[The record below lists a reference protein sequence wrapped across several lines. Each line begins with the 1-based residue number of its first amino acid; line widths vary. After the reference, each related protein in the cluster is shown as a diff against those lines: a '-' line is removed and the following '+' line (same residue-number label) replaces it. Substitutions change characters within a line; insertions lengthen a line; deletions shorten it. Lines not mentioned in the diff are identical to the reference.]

1 MTAARITPRAR
12 PRARAATG
20 TADAGSAGDGQ
31 RGLLARPRGRL
42 VYCAGRHGMR
52 ALLQRVIEAS
62 VEADAQVV
70 GRIDRGVVTLLGVA
84 SSDGPQDSQY
94 LSEKIL
100 HLRIFD
106 DEQGKLNH
114 SLLATGGAC
123 LLVSQF
129 TLLADTRRGRRPD
142 FLAAARPE
150 VAEPLVRDVAGRL
163 RSAGVPVVEGCF
175 GAKMVVR
182 LANDGPVTIWL
193 DSRERA

>member
-1 MTAARITPRAR
+1 
-12 PRARAATG
+12 
-20 TADAGSAGDGQ
+20 
-31 RGLLARPRGRL
+31 
-42 VYCAGRHGMR
+42 MR

-62 VEADAQVV
+62 VEADAQTI

-84 SSDGPQDSQY
+84 HGDGPADSRY

-106 DEQGKLNH
+106 DDQGKLNH
-114 SLLATGGAC
+114 SLLTTGGGC

-129 TLLADTRRGRRPD
+129 TLLADTTRGRRPD
-142 FLAAARPE
+142 FLDAAKPD
-150 VAEPLVRDVAGRL
+150 VAEPLVREVAGRL
-163 RSAGVPVVEGCF
+163 RDAGVPVVEGRF
-175 GAKMVVR
+175 GARMLVR